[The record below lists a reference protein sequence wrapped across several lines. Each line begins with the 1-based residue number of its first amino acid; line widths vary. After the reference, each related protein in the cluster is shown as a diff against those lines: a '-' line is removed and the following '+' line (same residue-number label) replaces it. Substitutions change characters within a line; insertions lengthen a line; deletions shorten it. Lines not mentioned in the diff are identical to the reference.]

1 VKFNAVLEGVAEAGG
16 DGLRLPAGAALRGGV
31 VPVNAA
37 ICAAEKARMTARAR
51 SVAALFI
58 ITFRLARAG
67 MSGYG
72 VSNIAHYCDIDIG
85 NMQLKMKEI
94 LLWAG
99 CRIGGNIIYRDCI
112 I

>member
-1 VKFNAVLEGVAEAGG
+1 MCNFEHHVLVWDSFVLAWGSRTAF
-16 DGLRLPAGAALRGGV
+16 GLHR
-31 VPVNAA
+31 
-37 ICAAEKARMTARAR
+37 
-51 SVAALFI
+51 
-58 ITFRLARAG
+58 
-67 MSGYG
+67 MSGSG

>member
-1 VKFNAVLEGVAEAGG
+1 
-16 DGLRLPAGAALRGGV
+16 
-31 VPVNAA
+31 
-37 ICAAEKARMTARAR
+37 
-51 SVAALFI
+51 
-58 ITFRLARAG
+58 